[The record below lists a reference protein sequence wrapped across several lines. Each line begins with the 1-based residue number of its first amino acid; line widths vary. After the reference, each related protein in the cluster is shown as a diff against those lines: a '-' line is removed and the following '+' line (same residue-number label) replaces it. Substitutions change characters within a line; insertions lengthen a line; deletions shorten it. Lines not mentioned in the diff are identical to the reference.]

1 MAEELVLTVKSNIKQ
16 QTQDAD
22 NYAKSLGQ
30 VNEEINLQNK
40 FLNDTKKELIRL
52 KAKQDAIPKGA
63 YYYGMGALNKKIKA
77 TEASIKLETVALKE
91 LKEEQKVAATEAKK
105 FAAAQKAQDKTIKD
119 GIGNFRVM
127 GVSLNGIKKT
137 TKQIIPTMRLLFKT
151 ITAGIIS
158 TGIGVFLI
166 AFGSLVTYVTST
178 QEGMDKLNI
187 ILAKV
192 GATFTVIK
200 ERIAGFGKIVGNI
213 FSKPFSETLSDVK
226 DNFKGMGEEI
236 KEDAKLAGELEE
248 ATHKLRDAE
257 LDLLVVRA
265 EKNKQLA
272 EARLLA
278 EDESTSLGKRKVA
291 LEKAIEL
298 EKEILADE
306 LEAQKERVRILD
318 EKTKM
323 SDSTAAD
330 KKALAEETVN
340 LINMEI
346 KSLKTQKRLARELNS
361 IDREISAE
369 KTAILE
375 ADAKA
380 KKDFTD
386 SMVADGEKWK
396 KIRKKGREDQVKADK
411 KAADDI
417 IKADEA
423 VRLSKIQT
431 LNAIGSAMGTLSGL
445 FKESSAAAKA
455 AALAEIAINTAV
467 GFMQGLNIAQ
477 KASVATAG
485 PYAAFAFPAFYAT
498 QVLAVLNAAAQ
509 AKQIL
514 GAGGATS
521 PPPEVAPPGGAPS
534 PQMMSGAFELT
545 GGQPVEPTRAYV
557 VSDDITNSQNGLE
570 IIRRRATI

>member
-16 QTQDAD
+16 QTKDAKA
-22 NYAKSLGQ
+22 YAGSL
-30 VNEEINLQNK
+30 EEINDK
-40 FLNDTKKELIRL
+40 VNDGNRYVNDQTQELIRL

-63 YYYGMGALNKKIKA
+63 WYAGMDALNTKIKA
-77 TEASIKLETVALKE
+77 TETNIKLEKVAIQQ
-91 LKEEQKVAATEAKK
+91 LKEEQKQAASEAKK
-105 FAAAQKAQDKTIKD
+105 FADEQKAQNKVVKD
-119 GIGNFRVM
+119 GIGNFTVM

-137 TKQIIPTMRLLFKT
+137 TKQIIPTMKLLFRS
-151 ITAGIIS
+151 ITAGIMS

-178 QEGMDKLNI
+178 QEGMDKLNV

-213 FSKPFSETLSDVK
+213 FNQPFSDTLSDVK

-236 KEDAKLAGELEE
+236 KEDTKLAGELEK
-248 ATHKLRDAE
+248 ATHRLRDAE

-278 EDESTSLGKRKVA
+278 EDETTSLVERKAA
-291 LEKAIEL
+291 LEEAVAL

-306 LEAQKERVRILD
+306 LEAQKERVRILT
-318 EKTKM
+318 EKTEM

-330 KKALAEETVN
+330 DKALADEKVN

-346 KSLKTQKRLARELNS
+346 KSLRTQKRLARELNS
-361 IDREISAE
+361 IDKEILDE
-369 KTAILE
+369 KNAIIKKNQDAIDAAWDQKIKDNDE
-375 ADAKA
+375 WNKQQQKDAKIAADLA
-380 KKDFTD
+380 KKT
-386 SMVADGEKWK
+386 
-396 KIRKKGREDQVKADK
+396 
-411 KAADDI
+411 ADDI

-423 VRLSKIQT
+423 IRLSKIKT

-445 FKESSAAAKA
+445 MKEGSAAAKA

-467 GFMQGLNIAQ
+467 GFVQGLNIAQ
-477 KASVATAG
+477 KSAAG
-485 PYAAFAFPAFYAT
+485 TGPAAAYAFPAFYAM
-498 QVLAVLNAAAQ
+498 QVLAVLSAGAQ
-509 AKQIL
+509 AKKVL
-514 GAGGATS
+514 GAGGTDS
-521 PPPEVAPPGGAPS
+521 PPPEIAAAGGSPS
-534 PQMMSGAFELT
+534 PQMMSGSFELT
-545 GGQPVEPTRAYV
+545 GGQAIEPTRAYV

>member
-16 QTQDAD
+16 QTKDAED
-22 NYAKSLGQ
+22 YARSLGQ
-30 VNEEINLQNK
+30 VNESINLQNK

-52 KAKQDAIPKGA
+52 KAIQDSIPKGA
-63 YYYGMGALNKKIKA
+63 WHAGKAALNKKIRE
-77 TEASIKLETVALKE
+77 TETSIKLETVALKE
-91 LKEEQKVAATEAKK
+91 LKEEQTDAAAEAKK
-105 FAAAQKAQDKTIKD
+105 FANEQKAQNKVVKD
-119 GIGNFRVM
+119 GIGNFTVM

-137 TKQIIPTMRLLFKT
+137 TKQIIPTMKLLFKS

-200 ERIAGFGKIVGNI
+200 ERIAGFGKIIGGI
-213 FSKPFSETLSDVK
+213 FNKPFSETLSDVK

-236 KEDAKLAGELEE
+236 KKDSKLAGELEE

-257 LDLLVVRA
+257 LDLIVVRA

-278 EDESTSLGKRKVA
+278 EDETVSLGKRKAA
-291 LEKAIEL
+291 LEEAIEL

-306 LEAQKERVRILD
+306 VAAQKERVRILF
-318 EKTKM
+318 EKTEM

-330 KKALAEETVN
+330 QKALAEEN
-340 LINMEI
+340 AALIDLET
-346 KSLKTQKRLARELNS
+346 KSLRLQKRLARELNS
-361 IDREISAE
+361 IDREILEEKNAILKEEQDRLQEFRDAE
-369 KTAILE
+369 GKFAEELKKKREKDAADEVALAKKTA
-375 ADAKA
+375 ADL
-380 KKDFTD
+380 
-386 SMVADGEKWK
+386 
-396 KIRKKGREDQVKADK
+396 
-411 KAADDI
+411 

-423 VRLSKIQT
+423 IRVSKIQT

-445 FKESSAAAKA
+445 LKEGSAAAKA

-477 KASVATAG
+477 KSAKAAG
-485 PYAAFAFPAFYAT
+485 PYAAFAFPVFYAT
-498 QVLAVLNAAAQ
+498 QVLAVLSAAAQ

-514 GAGGATS
+514 GAGGGAGGGPS
-521 PPPEVAPPGGAPS
+521 PTTEAAPPS
-534 PQMMSGAFELT
+534 TQMMSGSFDLT